1 VSFAARSRAIV
12 VCQVRTAARLTFR
25 LYRFELLAI
34 LGYGLILAGLAAFV
48 AYRLQAVYPG
58 VDCIRRWQGAPVPP
72 GCETMIEFFNRNEAE
87 AGKVMAAMW
96 LLPLVAGV
104 LAGSVLVA
112 REVEHRTT
120 QFAWSVGTS
129 RHRWFLD
136 RVVPALVVAVGAVVP
151 AAILGEVLEWS
162 REPWMNPLVS
172 AQDFG
177 LRGPIVVA
185 LAVAAF
191 GISVFVGA
199 VIGRMLPA
207 LILAAAL
214 VVGVR
219 AVVDENAP
227 FGEPV
232 VILSDSIFSGT
243 GTDYPLITGGA
254 WQAPDGRLLGFDE
267 ARALAPTGP
276 GADDPS
282 VWLSEHGRDVTLGV
296 PGPSV
301 WRVEARESAILV
313 GIGVVGLI
321 CSAVV
326 VDRRRPY

>member
-1 VSFAARSRAIV
+1 
-12 VCQVRTAARLTFR
+12 

-34 LGYGLILAGLAAFV
+34 LGYGLILAAFGVLV
-48 AYRLQAVYPG
+48 AYRLQSVYPG
-58 VDCIRRWQGAPVPP
+58 VDCIRQWQGAPAPA
-72 GCETMIEFFNRNEAE
+72 GCESTVDFFDLNEAE
-87 AGKVMAAMW
+87 AGRVMTAMW

-104 LAGSVLVA
+104 LAGSVLVS

-129 RHRWFLD
+129 RRRWFLD
-136 RVVPALVVAVGAVVP
+136 RVVPVFVVAVGAVVL
-151 AAILGEVLEWS
+151 AAIAGEVVEAA
-162 REPWMNPLVS
+162 RAPWINPLVS

-199 VIGRMLPA
+199 VVGRMLPA
-207 LILAAAL
+207 LILAAVL

-219 AVVDENAP
+219 SVVGQMIP

-232 VILSDSIFSGT
+232 VILPDSIFSDIAT
-243 GTDYPLITGGA
+243 TDYPLVTSGA
-254 WQAPDGRLLGFDE
+254 WQASDGRLLSFEE
-267 ARALAPTGP
+267 AFALVPTGT
-276 GADDPS
+276 DDPS
-282 VWLSEHGRDVTLGV
+282 LWLSEHGKDVALGV
-296 PGPSV
+296 LGPNI
-301 WRVEARESAILV
+301 WHVELRESAILV
-313 GIGVVGLI
+313 GIGLVGLLGA
-321 CSAVV
+321 AVV

>member
-1 VSFAARSRAIV
+1 M
-12 VCQVRTAARLTFR
+12 RTAARLTFR

-34 LGYGLILAGLAAFV
+34 LGYGLILAALAGFV

-58 VDCIRRWQGAPVPP
+58 VDCIRQWRGAPAPA
-72 GCETMIEFFNRNEAE
+72 GCQSTVDFFAQNEAE

-104 LAGSVLVA
+104 IAGSVLVA

-129 RHRWFLD
+129 RRRWFVD
-136 RVVPALVVAVGAVVP
+136 RVAPVFIVAVGAVVL
-151 AAILGEVLEWS
+151 AAIVAEVLEAS
-162 REPWMNPLVS
+162 RAPWMNPLVS

-177 LRGPIVVA
+177 LRGPIVIA

-191 GISVFVGA
+191 GMSVFVGA
-199 VIGRMLPA
+199 VVGRMLPA
-207 LILAAAL
+207 LILSAAL
-214 VVGVR
+214 LVGVR
-219 AVVDENAP
+219 TVVDENVP

-232 VILSDSIFSGT
+232 VILPDSIFSEIVA
-243 GTDYPLITGGA
+243 TDYPLITGGA

-282 VWLSEHGRDVTLGV
+282 VWLSEHGKDVTIGV

-301 WRVEARESAILV
+301 WRVEVRESAILV

>member
-1 VSFAARSRAIV
+1 
-12 VCQVRTAARLTFR
+12 

-34 LGYGLILAGLAAFV
+34 LGYGLILAAFGVLV
-48 AYRLQAVYPG
+48 AYRLQSVYPG
-58 VDCIRRWQGAPVPP
+58 VDCIRQWQGAPAPA
-72 GCETMIEFFNRNEAE
+72 GCESTVDFFDLNEAE
-87 AGKVMAAMW
+87 AGRVMAAMW

-104 LAGSVLVA
+104 LAGSVLVS

-129 RHRWFLD
+129 RRRWFLD
-136 RVVPALVVAVGAVVP
+136 RVVPVFVVAVGAVVL
-151 AAILGEVLEWS
+151 AAIAGEVVEAA
-162 REPWMNPLVS
+162 RAPWINPLVS

-199 VIGRMLPA
+199 VVGRMLPA
-207 LILAAAL
+207 LILAAVL

-219 AVVDENAP
+219 SVVGQMIP

-232 VILSDSIFSGT
+232 VILPDSIFSDIAT
-243 GTDYPLITGGA
+243 TDYPLVTSGA
-254 WQAPDGRLLGFDE
+254 WQASDGRLLSFEE
-267 ARALAPTGP
+267 AFALVPTGT
-276 GADDPS
+276 DDPS
-282 VWLSEHGRDVTLGV
+282 LWLSEHGKDVALGV
-296 PGPSV
+296 LGPNI
-301 WRVEARESAILV
+301 WHVELRESAILV
-313 GIGVVGLI
+313 GIGLVGLLGA
-321 CSAVV
+321 AVV

>member
-1 VSFAARSRAIV
+1 MGHPM
-12 VCQVRTAARLTFR
+12 RTAARLTFR

-34 LGYGLILAGLAAFV
+34 LGYGLILAALGVLVAF
-48 AYRLQAVYPG
+48 RLQSVYPG
-58 VDCIRRWQGAPVPP
+58 VDCIRQWQGAPAPA
-72 GCETMIEFFNRNEAE
+72 GCESTVDFFAQNEAE
-87 AGKVMAAMW
+87 AGRVMAAMW

-129 RHRWFLD
+129 RRRWFLD
-136 RVVPALVVAVGAVVP
+136 RVVPVFVVAVGAVVL
-151 AAILGEVLEWS
+151 AAIAGQVVEAA
-162 REPWMNPLVS
+162 RAPWINPLVS
-172 AQDFG
+172 ANDFG

-191 GISVFVGA
+191 GISVLVGA
-199 VIGRMLPA
+199 VSGRMLPA
-207 LILAAAL
+207 LILAAVL

-219 AVVDENAP
+219 SVVDQMLP

-232 VILSDSIFSGT
+232 VILPDSIFSDIAT
-243 GTDYPLITGGA
+243 TDYPLVTSGA
-254 WQAPDGRLLGFDE
+254 WQASDGRLLSFEE
-267 ARALAPTGP
+267 AFALAPTGT
-276 GADDPS
+276 DDPS
-282 VWLSEHGRDVTLGV
+282 IWLSEHGKDVALGV
-296 PGPSV
+296 PGPNI
-301 WRVEARESAILV
+301 WHVELRKSAILV

-321 CSAVV
+321 GAALV

>member
-1 VSFAARSRAIV
+1 M
-12 VCQVRTAARLTFR
+12 RTAARLTFR

-48 AYRLQAVYPG
+48 AYRLQSVYPG
-58 VDCIRRWQGAPVPP
+58 VDCIRQWQGAPAPP
-72 GCETMIEFFNRNEAE
+72 GCESTVDFFDQNEAE

-120 QFAWSVGTS
+120 EFAWSVGTS
-129 RHRWFLD
+129 RRRWFVD
-136 RVVPALVVAVGAVVP
+136 RVAPVFVVAVGAVVL
-151 AAILGEVLEWS
+151 AAIVGEVLEGS
-162 REPWMNPLVS
+162 RAPWMNPLVS

-207 LILAAAL
+207 LILSAVL
-214 VVGVR
+214 LVGVR
-219 AVVDENAP
+219 TVVDENVP

-232 VILSDSIFSGT
+232 VILPDSIFSEIVA
-243 GTDYPLITGGA
+243 TDYPLITGGA

-282 VWLSEHGRDVTLGV
+282 VWLSEHGKDVTLGV
-296 PGPSV
+296 PGPNV
-301 WRVEARESAILV
+301 WHVEFRESAILL
-313 GIGVVGLI
+313 GIGLVGLVGA
-321 CSAVV
+321 AVV

>member
-1 VSFAARSRAIV
+1 M
-12 VCQVRTAARLTFR
+12 RTAARLTFR

-58 VDCIRRWQGAPVPP
+58 VDCIRQWQGAPVPL
-72 GCETMIEFFNRNEAE
+72 GCESMIDFFNRNEAE

-129 RHRWFLD
+129 RRRWFLD
-136 RVVPALVVAVGAVVP
+136 RVVPVLIVAIGAAAL
-151 AAILGEVLEWS
+151 AAILGEVLEGS
-162 REPWMNPLVS
+162 RAPWMNPLVS

-219 AVVDENAP
+219 AVVAAYVP

-232 VILSDSIFSGT
+232 VILPDSIFSGIIA
-243 GTDYPLITGGA
+243 TDYPLITAGA
-254 WQAPDGRLLGFDE
+254 WQADDGRLLGYYE

-276 GADDPS
+276 GAADPD
-282 VWLSEHGRDVTLGV
+282 VWLSEHGKDVTLGV

-301 WRVEARESAILV
+301 WHVEVRESSILL
-313 GIGVVGLI
+313 GIGIVGLV
-321 CSAVV
+321 AAAAV